1 MTRRLKNYTSGMPP
15 SRSVMKIEECL
26 VEVGATGIAKTYA
39 GGCLTGITF
48 QIMQNGS
55 PLVFKLPANVKDIT
69 VRMLAEIKRARSGT
83 NERIV
88 TQAERTAWK
97 LLLDWVEVQASM
109 ILIGRRQAVEVFLPY
124 VYNPATEQTFFERL
138 QESKFKLLEHRP

>member
-1 MTRRLKNYTSGMPP
+1 MRLKNYTSGMPP
-15 SRSVMKIEECL
+15 SRSVAKIEECL

-39 GGCLTGITF
+39 AGHLTGITF
-48 QIMQNGS
+48 QIMQNGA
-55 PLVFKLPANVKDIT
+55 PLVFKLPANVEDI
-69 VRMLAEIKRARSGT
+69 VKQMLTDIKRARRGT
-83 NERIV
+83 EQRV
-88 TQAERTAWK
+88 TDQAERTAWK